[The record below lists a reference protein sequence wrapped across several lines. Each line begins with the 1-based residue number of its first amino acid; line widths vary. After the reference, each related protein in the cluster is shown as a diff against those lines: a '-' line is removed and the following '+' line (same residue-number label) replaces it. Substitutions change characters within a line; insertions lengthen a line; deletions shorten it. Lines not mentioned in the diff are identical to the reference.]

1 MEGKKVKMDGYVD
14 RSTLTPMV
22 RLKLIS
28 AMEEE
33 IELSAIIDTGYNG
46 EVILSENKIQEMGLE
61 FLGTID
67 TELADG
73 RIVELDLFRGRIK
86 WFGRIQ
92 EVAVGASRSDDT
104 LLGTLL
110 LADCELDINFKDGW
124 AKIEQLVS
132 KT

>member
-1 MEGKKVKMDGYVD
+1 MDGYVD
-14 RSTLTPMV
+14 RSTLTPFV

-28 AMEEE
+28 AMDEE
-33 IELSAIIDTGYNG
+33 IELSAIIDIGYNG

-73 RIVELDLFRGRIK
+73 RIVELDLFKGRIR
-86 WFGRIQ
+86 WFGRIK
-92 EVAVGASRSDDT
+92 EVAVGASRSEDT

-124 AKIEQLVS
+124 AKIEQLIS

>member
-1 MEGKKVKMDGYVD
+1 MEDKRVKMDGYVD
-14 RSTLTPMV
+14 RSTLTPLV

-28 AMEEE
+28 ARDEE

-46 EVILSENKIQEMGLE
+46 EVILSKNKIQEMGLE

-92 EVAVGASRSDDT
+92 EVAVGASRSEDA

>member
-1 MEGKKVKMDGYVD
+1 MDGYVD
-14 RSTLTPMV
+14 RSTLTPLV

-28 AMEEE
+28 ARDEE

-46 EVILSENKIQEMGLE
+46 EVILSENKIEEMGLE

-73 RIVELDLFRGRIK
+73 SIVELDLFRGRIK

-92 EVAVGASRSDDT
+92 EVAVGASRSEDT
-104 LLGTLL
+104 LLGNLL
-110 LADCELDINFKDGW
+110 LSDCQLDINFKEGW
-124 AKIEQLVS
+124 VKIEELVS

>member
-1 MEGKKVKMDGYVD
+1 
-14 RSTLTPMV
+14 
-22 RLKLIS
+22 
-28 AMEEE
+28 
-33 IELSAIIDTGYNG
+33 
-46 EVILSENKIQEMGLE
+46 MGLE

-67 TELADG
+67 TELTDG

-92 EVAVGASRSDDT
+92 EVAVGASRSEDA

-110 LADCELDINFKDGW
+110 LSDCELDINFKEGW
-124 AKIEQLVS
+124 VKIEELVS

>member
-1 MEGKKVKMDGYVD
+1 MDGYVD
-14 RSTLTPMV
+14 RSTLTPFV

-28 AMEEE
+28 AMDEE

-92 EVAVGASRSDDT
+92 EVAVGASRSEDT
-104 LLGTLL
+104 LMGTLL
-110 LADCELDINFKDGW
+110 LADCELDINFKDRW
-124 AKIEQLVS
+124 QK
-132 KT
+132 

>member
-1 MEGKKVKMDGYVD
+1 MDGYVD
-14 RSTLTPMV
+14 RSTLTPIV

-33 IELSAIIDTGYNG
+33 IELNAI
-46 EVILSENKIQEMGLE
+46 
-61 FLGTID
+61 
-67 TELADG
+67 
-73 RIVELDLFRGRIK
+73 
-86 WFGRIQ
+86 
-92 EVAVGASRSDDT
+92 
-104 LLGTLL
+104 LGTLL

>member
-1 MEGKKVKMDGYVD
+1 MEDKRVKMDGYVD
-14 RSTLTPMV
+14 RSTLIPLV

-28 AMEEE
+28 ARDKE

-46 EVILSENKIQEMGLE
+46 EVILSENKIKEMGLE

-92 EVAVGASRSDDT
+92 EVAVGASRSEDA

-110 LADCELDINFKDGW
+110 LSDCELDINFKEGW
-124 AKIEQLVS
+124 VKIEELVS

>member
-33 IELSAIIDTGYNG
+33 IELNAIIDTGYNG
-46 EVILSENKIQEMGLE
+46 EVILSEKKIQEMGLE

>member
-1 MEGKKVKMDGYVD
+1 MEDKKVKMDGYVD
-14 RSTLTPMV
+14 RSTLTPLV

-28 AMEEE
+28 ARDEE

-92 EVAVGASRSDDT
+92 EVAVGASRSEDT

>member
-1 MEGKKVKMDGYVD
+1 MEGKMVKVDGYVD
-14 RSTLTPMV
+14 RSTLTPFV

-28 AMEEE
+28 AMDEE

-92 EVAVGASRSDDT
+92 EVAVGASRSEDA

-124 AKIEQLVS
+124 VKIEQLVS

>member
-1 MEGKKVKMDGYVD
+1 MDGYVD
-14 RSTLTPMV
+14 RSTLTPFV

-28 AMEEE
+28 VTDEE
-33 IELSAIIDTGYNG
+33 IEMNAIIDTGYNG

-73 RIVELDLFRGRIK
+73 RVVELDLFKGRIK
-86 WFGRIQ
+86 WFGRIR
-92 EVAVGASRSDDT
+92 EIAVGASRSEDT

-110 LADCELDINFKDGW
+110 LADCEVDINFKDGW
-124 AKIEQLVS
+124 TKIEQLLPR
-132 KT
+132 T

>member
-1 MEGKKVKMDGYVD
+1 MEDKRAKMDGNVD
-14 RSTLTPMV
+14 RSTLTPLV

-28 AMEEE
+28 ARDEE
-33 IELSAIIDTGYNG
+33 IELSAIIDTVYNG

-92 EVAVGASRSDDT
+92 EVAVGASRSEDA

-110 LADCELDINFKDGW
+110 LSDCELDINFKEGW
-124 AKIEQLVS
+124 VKIEELVS

>member
-1 MEGKKVKMDGYVD
+1 MEGKMVKMDGYVD
-14 RSTLTPMV
+14 RSTLTPFV

-28 AMEEE
+28 AMDEE

-92 EVAVGASRSDDT
+92 EVAVGASRSEDA

>member
-1 MEGKKVKMDGYVD
+1 MEDKRVKMDGYVD
-14 RSTLTPMV
+14 RSTLTPLV

-28 AMEEE
+28 ARDEE

-46 EVILSENKIQEMGLE
+46 EVILSENKIEEMGLE

-73 RIVELDLFRGRIK
+73 SIVELDLFRGRIK

-92 EVAVGASRSDDT
+92 EVAVGASRSEDT
-104 LLGTLL
+104 LLGNLL
-110 LADCELDINFKDGW
+110 LSDCQLDINFKEGW
-124 AKIEQLVS
+124 VKIEELVS

>member
-1 MEGKKVKMDGYVD
+1 MEDKRVKMDGYVD
-14 RSTLTPMV
+14 RSTLTPLV

-28 AMEEE
+28 ARDEE
-33 IELSAIIDTGYNG
+33 IELSAIIDTVYNG

-92 EVAVGASRSDDT
+92 EVAVGASRSEDA

-110 LADCELDINFKDGW
+110 LSDCELDINFKEGW
-124 AKIEQLVS
+124 VKIEELVS